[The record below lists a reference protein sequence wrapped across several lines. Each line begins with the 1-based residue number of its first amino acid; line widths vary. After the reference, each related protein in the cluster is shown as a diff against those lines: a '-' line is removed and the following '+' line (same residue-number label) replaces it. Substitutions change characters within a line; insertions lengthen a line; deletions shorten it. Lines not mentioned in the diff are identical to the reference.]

1 MNRLNELYQDVFTGN
16 YVLSRNDRRDNFDNA
31 LKNIIPEGEQQISQL
46 KQIMDK
52 VIIDNPDIKE
62 GYTNRMS
69 FSAFLIK
76 NTQLPKE
83 IIEHV
88 IKKHKIK
95 LNSKSGLDKDYFVDY
110 MLGEDTRA
118 VKTKDLPLMAE
129 RFMLA
134 TELGFKHKVSEK
146 SKGSLYYTLSK
157 RRILSELSLSEID
170 KYMRCFTE
178 NEIYPKDKTGFTY
191 VDSLAKIITDYQKDD
206 KREKMQAL
214 LNPFIEAGFIKVPEN
229 VKDYS
234 YAGKMLTDML
244 NVERKSLQDGEYD
257 KLVENILSLNLG
269 EDKRKAFINF
279 VVMHLVETP
288 SFVAISGDE
297 IISKINYYINH
308 NLGKDEQKILKSAL
322 EEFRNEKIALIK
334 SIPGFENMTDE
345 EIKNN
350 GSLRILKET
359 MDNAFVLID
368 KEALLQSIGE
378 FENKTEQSKKNRI

>member
-1 MNRLNELYQDVFTGN
+1 MNRLNELYEEVFTGN
-16 YVLSRNDRRDNFDNA
+16 YVLSHNDKRNNFNDE
-31 LKNIIPEGEQQISQL
+31 LKNIVPDGEGQIGEL
-46 KQIMDK
+46 KQIIDK
-52 VIIDNPDIKE
+52 VIADNPEIKE
-62 GYTNRMS
+62 GYTNRLS
-69 FSAFLIK
+69 FSGFLIK
-76 NTQLPKE
+76 DTLLPKE
-83 IIEHV
+83 IIEYV

-118 VKTKDLPLMAE
+118 VKTKDIPFMTE
-129 RFMLA
+129 RFILA

-178 NEIYPKDKTGFTY
+178 NEIYPKDKKGFTY
-191 VDSLAKIITDYQKDD
+191 VDSLAKIITDYNRDD

-244 NVERKSLQDGEYD
+244 NVERKSLEDGEYD
-257 KLVENILSLNLG
+257 KLVENILSLNLD

-279 VVMHLVETP
+279 VVVHLIETP

-297 IISKINYYINH
+297 IISKINSYINH

-322 EEFRNEKIALIK
+322 EEFRNEKIVLIK

-345 EIKNN
+345 EVKNN
-350 GSLRILKET
+350 GSLRVLKET
-359 MDNAFVLID
+359 LDNAFVLID
-368 KEALLQSIGE
+368 KESLLQSIGE
-378 FENKTEQSKKNRI
+378 FENKTEQYKKNRI

>member
-1 MNRLNELYQDVFTGN
+1 MNRLNELYQDVFTDN
-16 YVLSRNDRRDNFDNA
+16 YVLSHNDKRNNFNDA
-31 LKNIIPEGEQQISQL
+31 LKNIVPDGEDQIGEL

-52 VIIDNPDIKE
+52 VIADNPEIKE
-62 GYTNRMS
+62 GYTNRLS

-76 NTQLPKE
+76 DTFLPKE
-83 IIEHV
+83 IIEYV

-118 VKTKDLPLMAE
+118 VKTKDIPLMTE

-134 TELGFKHKVSEK
+134 KELGFKHKVSEK
-146 SKGSLYYTLSK
+146 SKGNLYYTLSK

-178 NEIYPKDKTGFTY
+178 NEIYPKDKKGFTY
-191 VDSLAKIITDYQKDD
+191 VDSLAKVITNYNRDD

-214 LNPFIEAGFIKVPEN
+214 LNPFIKAGFIKLPGHI
-229 VKDYS
+229 KDHS

-257 KLVENILSLNLG
+257 KLVENILSLNVS
-269 EDKRKAFINF
+269 EDNKKAFIGF
-279 VVMHLVETP
+279 VVMHLSETP
-288 SFVAISGDE
+288 SFVAITGDE

-322 EEFRNEKIALIK
+322 EEFRNEKIVLIK

-345 EIKNN
+345 EVKNN
-350 GSLRILKET
+350 GSLRVLKET
-359 MDNAFVLID
+359 LDNAFVLID
-368 KEALLQSIGE
+368 KEALLKSIGE

>member
-1 MNRLNELYQDVFTGN
+1 MNRLNELYQDVFTDN
-16 YVLSRNDRRDNFDNA
+16 YVLSHNDKRNNFNDA
-31 LKNIIPEGEQQISQL
+31 LKNIVPDGEDQIGEL

-52 VIIDNPDIKE
+52 VIADNPEIKE
-62 GYTNRMS
+62 GYTNRLS

-76 NTQLPKE
+76 DTFLPKE
-83 IIEHV
+83 IIEYV

-118 VKTKDLPLMAE
+118 VKTKDIPLMTE

-146 SKGSLYYTLSK
+146 SKGNLYYTLSK
-157 RRILSELSLSEID
+157 RRMLSELSLSEIE

-191 VDSLAKIITDYQKDD
+191 VDSLAKIITDYNRDD
-206 KREKMQAL
+206 KKEKMQAL

-229 VKDYS
+229 IKDYS

-244 NVERKSLQDGEYD
+244 NVERKSLEDGEYD
-257 KLVENILSLNLG
+257 KLVENILSLNLAD
-269 EDKRKAFINF
+269 DKRKAFINF
-279 VVMHLVETP
+279 VVMHLIETP

-297 IISKINYYINH
+297 IISKINSYINH

-322 EEFRNEKIALIK
+322 EEFRNEKIVLIK

-345 EIKNN
+345 EVKNN
-350 GSLRILKET
+350 GSLRVLKET
-359 MDNAFVLID
+359 LDNAFVLID

-378 FENKTEQSKKNRI
+378 FENKTEQYKKNRI

>member
-1 MNRLNELYQDVFTGN
+1 MNRLNELYQDVFTDN
-16 YVLSRNDRRDNFDNA
+16 YVLSHNDKRNNFNDA
-31 LKNIIPEGEQQISQL
+31 LKNIVPDGEDQIGEL

-52 VIIDNPDIKE
+52 VIADNPEIKE
-62 GYTNRMS
+62 GYTNRLS

-76 NTQLPKE
+76 DTFLPKE
-83 IIEHV
+83 IIEYV

-118 VKTKDLPLMAE
+118 VKTKDIPLMTE

-146 SKGSLYYTLSK
+146 SKGNLYYTLSK

-178 NEIYPKDKTGFTY
+178 NEIYPKDKKGFTY
-191 VDSLAKIITDYQKDD
+191 VDSLAKVITNYNRDD

-214 LNPFIEAGFIKVPEN
+214 LNPFIEAGFIKLPGH
-229 VKDYS
+229 VKDHS

-257 KLVENILSLNLG
+257 KLVENILSLNVS
-269 EDKRKAFINF
+269 EDNKKAFIGF
-279 VVMHLVETP
+279 VVMHLSETP
-288 SFVAISGDE
+288 GFVAITGDE

-322 EEFRNEKIALIK
+322 EEFRNEKIVLIK

-345 EIKNN
+345 EVKNN
-350 GSLRILKET
+350 GSLRVLKET
-359 MDNAFVLID
+359 LDNAFVLID
-368 KEALLQSIGE
+368 KEALLKSIGE

>member
-1 MNRLNELYQDVFTGN
+1 MNRLNELYQDVFTDN
-16 YVLSRNDRRDNFDNA
+16 YVLSHNDKRNNFNDA
-31 LKNIIPEGEQQISQL
+31 LKNIVPDGEKQINEL

-52 VIIDNPDIKE
+52 VIADNPEIKE
-62 GYTNRMS
+62 GYTNRLS

-76 NTQLPKE
+76 DTFLPKE
-83 IIEHV
+83 IIEYV

-118 VKTKDLPLMAE
+118 VKTKDIPLMTE

-146 SKGSLYYTLSK
+146 SKGNLYYTLSK

-178 NEIYPKDKTGFTY
+178 NEIYPKDKKGFTY
-191 VDSLAKIITDYQKDD
+191 VDSLAKVITDYNRDD

-214 LNPFIEAGFIKVPEN
+214 LNPFIEAGFIKFPGH
-229 VKDYS
+229 VKDHS

-257 KLVENILSLNLG
+257 KLVENILSLNVS
-269 EDKRKAFINF
+269 EDNKKAFIGF
-279 VVMHLVETP
+279 VVMHLSETP
-288 SFVAISGDE
+288 GFVAITGDE

-308 NLGKDEQKILKSAL
+308 NLGQDEQKILKSAL
-322 EEFRNEKIALIK
+322 EEFRNEKIVLIK

-345 EIKNN
+345 EVKNN
-350 GSLRILKET
+350 GSLRVLKET
-359 MDNAFVLID
+359 LDNAFVLID
-368 KEALLQSIGE
+368 KEALLKSIGE

>member
-1 MNRLNELYQDVFTGN
+1 MNRLNELYEEVFTGN
-16 YVLSRNDRRDNFDNA
+16 YVLSHNDKRNNFNDA
-31 LKNIIPEGEQQISQL
+31 LKNIVPDGEGQIGEL
-46 KQIMDK
+46 KQIIDK
-52 VIIDNPDIKE
+52 VIADNPEIKE
-62 GYTNRMS
+62 GYTNRLS
-69 FSAFLIK
+69 FSGFLIK
-76 NTQLPKE
+76 DTLLPKE
-83 IIEHV
+83 IIEYV

-118 VKTKDLPLMAE
+118 VKTKDIPFMTE
-129 RFMLA
+129 RFILA

-178 NEIYPKDKTGFTY
+178 NEIYPKDKKGFTY
-191 VDSLAKIITDYQKDD
+191 VDSLAKIITDYNRDD

-244 NVERKSLQDGEYD
+244 NVERKSLEDGEYD
-257 KLVENILSLNLG
+257 KLVENILSLNLD

-279 VVMHLVETP
+279 VVVHLIETP

-297 IISKINYYINH
+297 IISKINSYINH

-322 EEFRNEKIALIK
+322 EEFRNEKIVLIK

-345 EIKNN
+345 EVKNN
-350 GSLRILKET
+350 GSLRVLKET
-359 MDNAFVLID
+359 LDNAFVLID
-368 KEALLQSIGE
+368 KESLLQSIGE
-378 FENKTEQSKKNRI
+378 FENKTEQYKKNRI